1 MNTPDPASSETNE
14 APPTRVVQFENA
26 TSGDIILSVI
36 VPGWGV
42 LVGIIALIKG
52 ETRRGW
58 TMIGISVALI
68 ATIKMLSSYL
78 GD

>member
-1 MNTPDPASSETNE
+1 MFWSDGYRALD
-14 APPTRVVQFENA
+14 AL
-26 TSGDIILSVI
+26 D
-36 VPGWGV
+36 
-42 LVGIIALIKG
+42 IIALIKG